1 MLFEELGRALYRG
14 PYFATIGLTLPALP
28 AEHRAEVAAGEA
40 SWTLAFGP
48 LVPDLDTAER
58 VAIVGGDG
66 IYELEGGE
74 REILATTDE
83 SRDRSASCAA
93 ASPGRRLADSGVLAE
108 IEARSQTALALEA
121 CGVARL
127 ALEDALEYASS
138 REQFGKKIG
147 VYQAVSHPLA
157 DAYTRVELSRSLA
170 LWAAWCVATGDAQA
184 SIAAAAAKSYAGES
198 AVACARRRSSRSAA
212 SASRGSTGCTGC
224 TSARSGSR
232 ASARP
237 ARASGPRSPHRCSTQ
252 PRGARLEPDTGRRS
266 HKEARSVDGLM
277 MDYQLNVP
285 AILRRADELYG
296 DNEIASRLPDKSWHR
311 YTYADFV
318 SRTKKLIVALREAR
332 PRGRRPRRDV
342 HVEPLAAPRGV
353 HGRAGRRVRH
363 AHAEPPPPPRRQHVH
378 RDARRRP
385 RASSSTR
392 CCGRSPSSSSRAAAS
407 ST

>member
-1 MLFEELGRALYRG
+1 MDFTFTPEQDALREQAREFLAANPEPTWAQLAELGWTGVSVAEEDGGAGLSFLEEAVLFEELGRALYRG

-28 AEHRAEVAAGEA
+28 AELRAEVAAGEA

-48 LVPDLDTAER
+48 LVPDLDTATR

-66 IYELEGGE
+66 NL
-74 REILATTDE
+74 RARRRASARSCTTTDE
-83 SRDRSASCAA
+83 SRPLGVVRGGE
-93 ASPGRRLADSGVLAE
+93 PGRRLADSAVLPE

-184 SIAAAAAKSYAGES
+184 PIAAVGRE
-198 AVACARRRSSRSAA
+198 VLRRRERRARVRDARSSRSAA
-212 SASRGSTGCTGC
+212 SASPGSIGSTVC

-237 ARASGPRSPHRCSTQ
+237 ARGSAPRSPRRCSTH
-252 PRGARLEPDTGRRS
+252 PRRCPTRARHRCRS
-266 HKEARSVDGLM
+266 HEEAETWT
-277 MDYQLNVP
+277 
-285 AILRRADELYG
+285 A
-296 DNEIASRLPDKSWHR
+296 
-311 YTYADFV
+311 
-318 SRTKKLIVALREAR
+318 
-332 PRGRRPRRDV
+332 
-342 HVEPLAAPRGV
+342 
-353 HGRAGRRVRH
+353 
-363 AHAEPPPPPRRQHVH
+363 
-378 RDARRRP
+378 
-385 RASSSTR
+385 
-392 CCGRSPSSSSRAAAS
+392 
-407 ST
+407 